1 MKHKTF
7 LLFYFLFV
15 CGFSQELPP
24 IQNYSAV
31 TYGGANQNW
40 SITQSKEK
48 YIYVA
53 NNSGLLVFNGA
64 TWELYSSPNGS
75 VIRSVKAIGDKI
87 YTGCYMEFGFW
98 KKNNL
103 GVLEYQSISS
113 KSNISLIEDEQFWN
127 IVEYQN
133 WILFQSLN
141 QIYIY
146 NTKDSSVRTIAS
158 NSKRAQIFKV
168 GKSIYFQK
176 SGVGLFKIDNGT
188 AVLVS
193 DDSVIK
199 ENSIVGVYLKDNVL
213 TLVSEKGKFYSVKNG
228 KLEPWVTDLDKLSKK
243 KKINIYS
250 TLQLQDES
258 FVLGTISNGIYQVN
272 KDGKLVNAI
281 NQQKGLNNNTVLS
294 IFEDQENN
302 LWLALDNGICVI
314 NLNSPFKEYIDKV
327 GNLGQVYS
335 SIVYKNYL
343 YLGTNQGVFYKK
355 NNEEEEYKFMPNTQ
369 GQVWALRIIE
379 DNLFCGHNNGT
390 YQITNKKAKLISNIP
405 GTWDIKAFKHNP
417 NLLLQGN
424 YQGISVLEKK
434 DNSWIFRNKIEGFD
448 IATRFFEW
456 VNNTKIV
463 VNHENKGVFVLQLDK
478 DFKKVVKTTSQ
489 VPFGS
494 GASLVSFNNK
504 IIYTTSDGMFSFNK
518 DKESFDLDKELNPKF
533 FEREFAPF
541 GVLISDTTNNRLWG
555 FSDNNILS
563 LTQSQL
569 NNGYEVV
576 EIPVPAYFR
585 KNMGVYGFESITPI
599 SKNNYI
605 IGTSNGYVTLD
616 LNKLKEKT
624 YTVSIT
630 KMQKNPG
637 DVLQQNLPL
646 NSIQELDFKENNIS
660 FSYNVPEYN
669 KYEEVTYKYKL
680 SKEHAEWSMWTKKTD
695 ISFENLPYGEYTFS
709 VKAKVNNDITEAVNK
724 TFIVNRP
731 WYLSYIAYMVYTL
744 FFALVVIIVHKQ
756 YKRYYKRQEA
766 LLLKENKRKLKK
778 KKQKSERKIVEIKNE
793 KLKDEIKS
801 KNRELASSTMSI
813 IKKNEFLNVVKSQLI
828 EAKTPQQIKGV
839 IRTIDRNIN
848 NADDWKTFE
857 EAFNNADKDFLK
869 RIKELHP
876 ELTPNDL
883 RLCAYLRLNLSSK
896 EIAPLLNISGRSVE
910 VKRYRLRKKMGL
922 EHEKSLVN
930 YILEI

>member
-1 MKHKTF
+1 MKNIVF
-7 LLFYFLFV
+7 IFLFLFIS
-15 CGFSQELPP
+15 CSYSQELPP
-24 IQNYSAV
+24 IQNFSAV

-40 SITQSKEK
+40 AISQSKEK
-48 YIYVA
+48 HVYIA
-53 NNSGLLVFNGA
+53 NNSGLLAFNG
-64 TWELYSSPNGS
+64 TSWQLYNSPNGS
-75 VIRSVKAIGDKI
+75 VIRSVKAIGNRV
-87 YTGCYMEFGFW
+87 YTGCYMEFGYW
-98 KKNNL
+98 VKNDL
-103 GVLEYQSISS
+103 GVLEYQSISANS
-113 KSNISLIEDEQFWN
+113 KIKLIEDEQFWN
-127 IVEYQN
+127 IIEYKE
-133 WILFQSLN
+133 WILFQSLH

-146 NTKDSSVRTIAS
+146 NTRDSSIRTIAS
-158 NSKRAQIFKV
+158 FSKRAQIFKV
-168 GKSIYFQK
+168 GQSIYFHR
-176 SGVGLFKIDNGT
+176 SDVGLFKIENGK
-188 AVLVS
+188 AVLVT
-193 DDSVIK
+193 DDAKVK
-199 ENSIVGVYLKDNVL
+199 ESIIVGVFLRDNIL
-213 TLVSEKGKFYSVKNG
+213 TLVLENGKMYSLKNK
-228 KLEPWVTDLDKLSKK
+228 KLEPWVTDINTLSYS
-243 KKINIYS
+243 INVYS
-250 TLQLQDES
+250 TLQLEDKS
-258 FVLGTISNGIYQVN
+258 LVLGTISNGIYHIN
-272 KDGKLVNAI
+272 KNGKLINAI

-355 NNEEEEYKFMPNTQ
+355 NNEEEQFKFMPNTQ

-390 YQITNKKAKLISNIP
+390 YQIIDNKAKLISNIP
-405 GTWDIKAFKHNP
+405 GTWDIKPFKHNP

-434 DNSWIFRNKIEGFD
+434 DNSWVFRNKIKGFD

-456 VNNTKIV
+456 VDNTKIV
-463 VNHENKGVFVLQLDK
+463 VNHENKGVFVLQLDTDLK
-478 DFKKVVKTTSQ
+478 NVIKIKNQ
-489 VPFGS
+489 EPYGS
-494 GASLVSFNNK
+494 GASLVSFNED

-518 DKESFDLDKELNPKF
+518 KKETFDLNELLNKHF
-533 FEREFAPF
+533 FEREYPPF
-541 GVLISDTTNNRLWG
+541 GILISDSVNNRLWG

-616 LNKLKEKT
+616 LNKLKDKT

-637 DVLQQNLPL
+637 DVLQKNLPL

-709 VKAKVNNDITEAVNK
+709 VKAKVNNYITEAVNK

-731 WYLSYIAYMVYTL
+731 WYLSYIAYIIYTL
-744 FFALVVIIVHKQ
+744 FFALVVLIVHKQ
-756 YKRYYKRQEA
+756 YKRYYKRQEE

-813 IKKNEFLNVVKSQLI
+813 IKKNEFLNVIKSQLM

-896 EIAPLLNISGRSVE
+896 EIAPLLNISVRSVE

-922 EHEKSLVN
+922 EHEKGLVS
-930 YILEI
+930 YILDV